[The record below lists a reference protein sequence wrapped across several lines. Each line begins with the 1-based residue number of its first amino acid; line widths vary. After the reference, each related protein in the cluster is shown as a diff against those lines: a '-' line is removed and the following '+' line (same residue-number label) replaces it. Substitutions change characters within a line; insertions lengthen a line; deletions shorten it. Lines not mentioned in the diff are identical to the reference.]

1 MTPNPSEPPTL
12 SGGARGRIGPQT
24 AQLSPG
30 HLPASEQAQRPRS
43 HSAGCPRGQAAL
55 RGPRRP
61 GPTSPRVLPLAAG
74 QRTQRFSNQGL
85 DTLRGHSPGLLTQR
99 VWEEPP
105 RCLHAKLRSLTA
117 PPTPRGRRESA
128 GSLTGGRPAPP
139 ALRPGW
145 HQRKSRS
152 RQWPCG
158 GPTVPRLPLGHQL
171 GVNQGRGAAVGGS
184 RTAGGSVPPA
194 VQGSSVAGT

>member
-85 DTLRGHSPGLLTQR
+85 DALRGHSPGLLTQR

-105 RCLHAKLRSLTA
+105 RCLQAEPRSLTA

-128 GSLTGGRPAPP
+128 RGSDRRQTCPSGSQARLAPAQIKVTSVAARWTHRPPPP
-139 ALRPGW
+139 AWSP
-145 HQRKSRS
+145 
-152 RQWPCG
+152 
-158 GPTVPRLPLGHQL
+158 
-171 GVNQGRGAAVGGS
+171 
-184 RTAGGSVPPA
+184 AGC
-194 VQGSSVAGT
+194 